1 MTNEESNAKPV
12 SLAEVKN
19 ILKKISKERDELI
32 YEQKIA
38 LEHANKFAKLSVK
51 KTEALISE
59 LKKLEFIQEKHA
71 YKIADLLP
79 KTEDDLKTIFAKER
93 LSLGESEIKKI
104 LEIVKKY
111 ETED

>member
-1 MTNEESNAKPV
+1 MTSEENNARPV
-12 SLAEVKN
+12 SISEVKN
-19 ILKKISKERDELI
+19 ILRKISKDRDELI

-51 KTEALISE
+51 KAEGLISE

-79 KTEDDLKTIFAKER
+79 KTEEDIKTIFAKER

-104 LEIVKKY
+104 LEVVGKY
-111 ETED
+111 ETEE